1 MAAPQVAACICLF
14 SLDKTAAIPVD
25 THVWQLAARYYLPNL
40 RGARW
45 LIRQAAGGACLNVSP
60 ASSSDAL
67 GCRAGK
73 NPSKA
78 HNQSVEAALQE
89 RFGSHAGWAH
99 NTLFIA
105 ELPSMR
111 HLLPGPD
118 GELVPRSA
126 PGASASAGTVQRA
139 ADPAQGAAADGVPKG
154 KRGRSRAVK
163 ARLASVAVKVEAED
177 TLAVKAG
184 LASVA
189 VKVQAEDALGAP
201 VAPGCLVEQVVTL
214 RTWKR
219 RKLR

>member
-118 GELVPRSA
+118 GELV
-126 PGASASAGTVQRA
+126 
-139 ADPAQGAAADGVPKG
+139 
-154 KRGRSRAVK
+154 RGRRPAPLPRRALCSG
-163 ARLASVAVKVEAED
+163 RR
-177 TLAVKAG
+177 
-184 LASVA
+184 
-189 VKVQAEDALGAP
+189 
-201 VAPGCLVEQVVTL
+201 TL
-214 RTWKR
+214 RRAR
-219 RKLR
+219 RRMGSRKVSGAGAGPSRPGWQAWL